1 MKDIRTKE
9 RTDGIR
15 TAEKGVFRL
24 GKEAVSR
31 VRDSAPYRE
40 GEEEWQP
47 ENYAADTVTRT
58 LLAVEKTGTLPRIR
72 SRKTAL
78 HIERDREKE
87 IRRAARSGKEEIR
100 TPETAWMTE
109 LRYGKEETVR
119 LRKASAAAKVSSV
132 TSAVAGARKKRGA
145 RVLLRS
151 ALQAAED
158 RRGAAVLAG
167 AIALLVICVVSL
179 IGGVAAS
186 PFGIFFS
193 IEEEHGSIRDTVSAL
208 SLEFY
213 ERIRSVTGSG
223 GYDRLEI
230 VSDNGNYGVQWEE
243 ILPAYA
249 VLRTTGSG
257 KEVATVTGEDEEFL
271 RGMMNALT
279 SVSAQRTVT
288 EVPREEET
296 EAADDEKGGDGQ
308 DEESGTVTVTTLTVT
323 VRHGDIRQYLDRIGF
338 TDAQYRIL
346 EELRDEKYRSFWSR
360 AAGGYSAGGQILVPY
375 GGANGSGILSW
386 PLPVQGT
393 VTSRFGYRS
402 DPFTGEQ
409 RFHGGID
416 IAAAACTPVLAAADG
431 AVSYANG
438 TDPWGGGYG
447 YYVILDHGGGMETLY
462 GHCSSVCVLSGAPVR
477 RGEVIAYVGT
487 TGNSTGNHLHF
498 EVRIGGQ
505 KTDPMACLE

>member
-1 MKDIRTKE
+1 MKEIRTKE

-15 TAEKGVFRL
+15 KAEKGVFRL

-40 GEEEWQP
+40 GEEDGQP
-47 ENYAADTVTRT
+47 ENYAADKAVRT
-58 LLAVEKTGTLPRIR
+58 LLAVEKAGTLPRIR

-78 HIERDREKE
+78 HIGRDRKKE
-87 IRRAARSGKEEIR
+87 IRRAGRSGKEEIR
-100 TPETAWMTE
+100 TPETARMME

-119 LRKASAAAKVSSV
+119 LRKASAAAKAASV
-132 TSAVAGARKKRGA
+132 PSAVTGARKKRGA
-145 RVLLRS
+145 RVFLRS
-151 ALQAAED
+151 ALQAAAD
-158 RRGAAVLAG
+158 RRGAAVMAG
-167 AIALLVICVVSL
+167 AIALMVICVVSL
-179 IGGVAAS
+179 IGGVAVS

-193 IEEEHGSIRDTVSAL
+193 IEEEHGSIRETVSAL

-223 GYDRLEI
+223 GYNRLEI

-257 KEVATVTGEDEEFL
+257 EDVATVTVEDTEFL
-271 RGMMNALT
+271 RGMMDALT
-279 SVSAQRTVT
+279 SVSAQRMVE
-288 EVPREEET
+288 EVPRPANTEET
-296 EAADDEKGGDGQ
+296 GDEENGDGQ

-346 EELRDEKYRSFWSR
+346 EELQDTKYRNFWAR
-360 AAGGYSAGGQILVPY
+360 AAGGYSPGGQTLSPF
-375 GGANGSGILSW
+375 GGTGAGILSW
-386 PLPVQGT
+386 PLPVSGT
-393 VTSRFGYRS
+393 LTSGFGIRT

-409 RFHGGID
+409 KFHGGMD
-416 IAAAACTPVLAAADG
+416 IAAAAGTPVLAAADG
-431 AVSYANG
+431 TVSFANG

-462 GHCSSVCVLSGAPVR
+462 GHCGSVCVLSGTPVR

-505 KTDPMACLE
+505 KTDPMACLG

>member
-1 MKDIRTKE
+1 MKEIRTKE

-15 TAEKGVFRL
+15 KAEKGVFRL

-40 GEEEWQP
+40 GEEDGQP
-47 ENYAADTVTRT
+47 ENYAADKVTRT
-58 LLAVEKTGTLPRIR
+58 LLAVEKAGTLPRIR

-78 HIERDREKE
+78 HIGRDRKKE
-87 IRRAARSGKEEIR
+87 IRRAGRSGKEEIR
-100 TPETAWMTE
+100 TPETARMMD
-109 LRYGKEETVR
+109 LRYGNEETVR
-119 LRKASAAAKVSSV
+119 LRKASATAKAASV
-132 TSAVAGARKKRGA
+132 PSAVTGARKKRGA

-151 ALQAAED
+151 ALQAAAD
-158 RRGAAVLAG
+158 RRGASVLAG

-257 KEVATVTGEDEEFL
+257 EEVATVTVEDTEFL
-271 RGMMNALT
+271 RGMMDALT
-279 SVSAQRTVT
+279 SVSAQRTVE
-288 EVPREEET
+288 EVPRPANTEET
-296 EAADDEKGGDGQ
+296 GDEENGDGQ

-360 AAGGYSAGGQILVPY
+360 AAGGYSPGGQILSPF
-375 GGANGSGILSW
+375 GGTGAGILSW

-393 VTSRFGYRS
+393 VTSGFGYRS

-409 RFHGGID
+409 RFHGGMD
-416 IAAAACTPVLAAADG
+416 IAAAAGTPVLAAADG
-431 AVSYANG
+431 TVSFANG

-462 GHCSSVCVLSGAPVR
+462 GHCSSVCVLSGTPVR

-505 KTDPMACLE
+505 KTDPMACLG

>member
-40 GEEEWQP
+40 GEEDGQP
-47 ENYAADTVTRT
+47 ENYAADKAVRT
-58 LLAVEKTGTLPRIR
+58 LLAVEKAGTLPQIR

-78 HIERDREKE
+78 HIRRDRKKE

-100 TPETAWMTE
+100 TPETARMME
-109 LRYGKEETVR
+109 LRYGNEETVR
-119 LRKASAAAKVSSV
+119 LRKASAVAKASSV
-132 TSAVAGARKKRGA
+132 PSAVTGARKKREA
-145 RVLLRS
+145 WVLLRS
-151 ALQAAED
+151 ALQAAAD
-158 RRGAAVLAG
+158 RRGASVLAG

-257 KEVATVTGEDEEFL
+257 EEVATVTVEDTEFL
-271 RGMMNALT
+271 RGMMDALT
-279 SVSAQRTVT
+279 SVSAQRTVE
-288 EVPREEET
+288 EVPRPANTEET
-296 EAADDEKGGDGQ
+296 GDEENGDGQ

-360 AAGGYSAGGQILVPY
+360 AAGGYSPGGQILSPF
-375 GGANGSGILSW
+375 GGTGAGILSW

-393 VTSRFGYRS
+393 VTSGFGYRS
-402 DPFTGEQ
+402 DPFTGEL
-409 RFHGGID
+409 RFHGGMD
-416 IAAAACTPVLAAADG
+416 IAAAAGTPGLAAADG
-431 AVSYANG
+431 TVSFANG

-462 GHCSSVCVLSGAPVR
+462 GHCSSVCVLSGTPVR

-505 KTDPMACLE
+505 KTDPMACLG